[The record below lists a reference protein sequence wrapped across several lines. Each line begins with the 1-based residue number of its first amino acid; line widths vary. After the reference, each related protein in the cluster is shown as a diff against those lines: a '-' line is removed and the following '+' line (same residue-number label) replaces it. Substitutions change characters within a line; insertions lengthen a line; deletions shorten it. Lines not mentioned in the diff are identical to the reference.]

1 MGKVILITGG
11 ARSGKSTFA
20 ETLALEKQGKILY
33 VATAK
38 AIDEEMKDRIRR
50 HQERRPDHWDT
61 LEQYKGLQQV
71 LPQRS
76 KKYCGILLDC
86 VTIMSTN
93 IIFDDPAMLRE
104 EIPFEDMLRVEEALM
119 EEIDAFISCFPE
131 LDCDLIL
138 VTNEVGLGLVPEY
151 PLSRF
156 YRDALGRVNQKLG
169 QAADEVWMVISGIP
183 VQIKGK

>member
-1 MGKVILITGG
+1 MGKVTLITGG

-20 ETLALEKQGKILY
+20 EELALEKQGKILY

-61 LEQYKGLQQV
+61 LEQYCGLKQV
-71 LPQRS
+71 LPKRS
-76 KKYCGILLDC
+76 RDYCGILLDC

-93 IIFDDPAMLRE
+93 IIFDDPAMLQE
-104 EIPFEDMLRVEEALM
+104 EIPFEEMLRVEEVLM
-119 EEIDAFISCFPE
+119 KEIDDFISCFPE
-131 LDCDLIL
+131 LECDLIL

-169 QAADEVWMVISGIP
+169 RAADEVWMVISGIP
-183 VQIKGK
+183 TQIKGK

>member
-71 LPQRS
+71 DVYKRQENAYS
-76 KKYCGILLDC
+76 IWGKYGI
-86 VTIMSTN
+86 
-93 IIFDDPAMLRE
+93 IIL
-104 EIPFEDMLRVEEALM
+104 
-119 EEIDAFISCFPE
+119 
-131 LDCDLIL
+131 
-138 VTNEVGLGLVPEY
+138 
-151 PLSRF
+151 
-156 YRDALGRVNQKLG
+156 
-169 QAADEVWMVISGIP
+169 
-183 VQIKGK
+183 

>member
-1 MGKVILITGG
+1 MGKIILITGG

-20 ETLALEKQGKILY
+20 EKLALEKQGKILY

-50 HQERRPDHWDT
+50 HKERRPDHWDT
-61 LEQYKGLQQV
+61 LEQYKGLKEI
-71 LPQRS
+71 LPKRS
-76 KKYCGILLDC
+76 KEYQGILLDC

-104 EIPFEDMLRVEEALM
+104 EIPFKEILRVEESLM
-119 EEIDAFISCFPE
+119 KEMDNFISCFPD
-131 LDCDLIL
+131 LACDLIL
-138 VTNEVGLGLVPEY
+138 VTNEVGLGLVPES

-183 VQIKGK
+183 VKIKG